1 MKLPYIY
8 KHMNP
13 RIRVIPLLF
22 LFCLFLSCATTSSDL
37 SPTEDSDY
45 MSVEDEIKF
54 GHYVDASIVS
64 EFMKVEGPEICAAVN
79 SIGQDLV
86 KVCDR
91 PDLKFTFK
99 VLAAPMVNAFAGPGG
114 YVYVTTGLLDQLEN
128 RDELAAVLSH
138 EIGHI
143 CARHQVRAYHIAQR
157 AQIGIAL
164 ADLAGF
170 FLAGLPVG
178 SIGSGLAGDLAR
190 AVGYMATMIVYQGYS
205 RNYESQADR
214 LGVRYCYR
222 AGYDHR
228 TSIAVFKKFLKLEEE
243 EKKGKSRL
251 DLTILRSHPKTEERI
266 KVIEQVA
273 TEVEK
278 TEKHEVIP
286 DNEKKS

>member
-1 MKLPYIY
+1 MK
-8 KHMNP
+8 P
-13 RIRVIPLLF
+13 RTGIIPLLF

-37 SPTEDSDY
+37 RPTEDSDY

-64 EFMKVEGPEICAAVN
+64 EFMKVEDPEICAAVN
-79 SIGQDLV
+79 SIGQNLI

-99 VLAAPMVNAFAGPGG
+99 VLAASMVNAFAGPGG

-128 RDELAAVLSH
+128 RDELAAVLAH

-143 CARHQVRAYHIAQR
+143 CARHQVRAYHNARR
-157 AQIGIAL
+157 AQIGITL
-164 ADLAGF
+164 VDLAGI
-170 FLAGLPVG
+170 FLAGLPLG

-190 AVGYMATMIVYQGYS
+190 AIGYMATMVVYQGYS
-205 RNYESQADR
+205 RTYEYQADR
-214 LGVRYCYR
+214 LGVRYSYR

-228 TSIAVFKKFLKLEEE
+228 SFIAVFNKFLKLEEE
-243 EKKGKSRL
+243 EKTGKSYL
-251 DLTILRSHPKTEERI
+251 DLTILRSHPKTGERI

-273 TEVEK
+273 TEIEK
-278 TEKHEVIP
+278 TEKRKVIP
-286 DNEKKS
+286 NVEKKS